1 MILEFAEL
9 TDNVRPA
16 FEDLLRK
23 TWQQTWDDELG
34 REIIQWRYYERPGPA
49 AIWLAMED
57 GQYVGM
63 LDSVLRPYTFDGK
76 RIMVRETADWF
87 CLPGHRAGALG
98 LQLLWRLRS
107 HDEPVIVLGGSQFT
121 VEILTKLHW
130 AVLPSASSY
139 VLPIKA
145 RNFVGNLIRQ
155 RWSDYERAARIVPD
169 ILSLRGPKHIA
180 PPAGKRAIVKILAA
194 NDAVPTIPMNTASLT
209 EMLETAHWR
218 WLARM
223 PHGMAEPLGILFL
236 LDDAPVGM
244 TVSQIEPA
252 ASGLDAK
259 IVHVQYSNPA
269 ICAWMVS
276 ATTEIL
282 AKRGVGFV
290 RCYVSTGPKIAAME
304 QAGFIKSKDVPCYWY
319 PREWPTPASVD
330 VSYLRGDDAMP
341 FQALRGRVGGHHV
354 RR

>member
-16 FEDLLRK
+16 FEDLLRT
-23 TWQQTWDDELG
+23 TWQQTWNNELG
-34 REIIQWRYYERPGPA
+34 RAIIQWRYYDRPGQA
-49 AIWLAMED
+49 AIWLAIED
-57 GQYVGM
+57 GRCIGM
-63 LDSVLRPYTFDGK
+63 LDSVLRPYLLDGQ

-87 CLPGHRAGALG
+87 CLPEYRAGALG
-98 LQLLWRLRS
+98 LQLLWKLRT

-121 VEILTKLHW
+121 AQILTKLRW
-130 AVLPSASSY
+130 TRLPSASSY

-145 RNFVGNLIRQ
+145 RNLVGNLIRQ
-155 RWSDYERAARIVPD
+155 HWSIYERAARFVPNA
-169 ILSLRGPKHIA
+169 LSLRAPRHIE
-180 PPAGKRAIVKILAA
+180 PPAGKRAVVKMLAA
-194 NDAVPTIPMNTASLT
+194 SDAVPEIPMNGASLT

-223 PHGMAEPLGILFL
+223 PPDMAEPLGILFL
-236 LDDAPVGM
+236 LDDMPVGM
-244 TVSQIEPA
+244 TFSQIEPT

-259 IVHVQYSNPA
+259 IVHMQCKSPA
-269 ICAWMVS
+269 LCAWMIS

-290 RCYVSTGPKIAAME
+290 RCYVSTEAKITAME

-319 PREWPTPASVD
+319 PRAWPTPVSVD

-354 RR
+354 CR